1 MLGETRPEMK
11 VVREEIF
18 GPVLSCASFDD
29 LDEVVR
35 QANDTRYGLA
45 ASIFSND
52 LTAVHRLIPRLK
64 AGTVWVN
71 HHNLI
76 DPAVP
81 FGGYK
86 QSGMGREMAKMVIDM
101 YTENKSVFIAM

>member
-1 MLGETRPEMK
+1 MR

-45 ASIFSND
+45 ASIWSND
-52 LTAVHRLIPRLK
+52 LRAVHRLIPRLK
-64 AGTVWVN
+64 AGSVWVN
-71 HHNLI
+71 SHNLI

-86 QSGMGREMAKMVIDM
+86 SSGIGREMAKMVIDM

>member
-1 MLGETRPEMK
+1 M
-11 VVREEIF
+11 
-18 GPVLSCASFDD
+18 
-29 LDEVVR
+29 
-35 QANDTRYGLA
+35 
-45 ASIFSND
+45 
-52 LTAVHRLIPRLK
+52 IPRLK

-101 YTENKSVFIAM
+101 YTETKSVFIAM